1 MTFFY
6 GPARCWA
13 RKPVAVKE
21 MVNFSASCDVQHI
34 ADFSRICAMCDVHG
48 GPIPAYISNKKLFVT
63 VCASRNAGRDRPQK
77 PLNLFLIFSKANL
90 FPCSQTRP
98 PSKFS
103 VPVVHLV
110 VLRILF
116 RWHPV
121 PNIIPPST
129 PNSAVNFES
138 FSSPKTGKGLSAG
151 RAAAAGFINCVQTET
166 NHNHQSTMLRSV
178 WPQITMTMGLLS
190 NSVD

>member
-13 RKPVAVKE
+13 RQPVAVKE

-63 VCASRNAGRDRPQK
+63 VCASCNAGRDRPQK

-90 FPCSQTRP
+90 FPCSQKRGQRSKRP
-98 PSKFS
+98 LSIPIVHFVVASRTEHNSAPLS
-103 VPVVHLV
+103 VP
-110 VLRILF
+110 
-116 RWHPV
+116 P
-121 PNIIPPST
+121 
-129 PNSAVNFES
+129 
-138 FSSPKTGKGLSAG
+138 GKGTPGGPGG
-151 RAAAAGFINCVQTET
+151 RGSLPVLI
-166 NHNHQSTMLRSV
+166 LR
-178 WPQITMTMGLLS
+178 QFR
-190 NSVD
+190 